1 MSTGDT
7 VVPERE
13 TSAGGLPPGVV
24 TLAEAIVAPGSRLI
38 GRTIA
43 QSGFVSETGCVLL
56 AIQRRSRMPRMPM
69 TEIRMEAGDVLL
81 VGGTRQR
88 IDDLRGN
95 RDVLLIDWT
104 ATDVPLRRR
113 APAALAIF
121 ALVVLFAATSVVPIV
136 VAAILGAIAMIA
148 TRCLNVRQA
157 TRVIDG
163 RIVMLIAAAIAS
175 ATALE
180 ATGGAQ
186 TIATALVTALEG
198 QPASVMLSALFLL
211 IAVVTNIL
219 TNNAAAVLF
228 TPIAIG
234 VADSLGL
241 PAEAFVVT
249 VILAANCSFATPVG
263 YQTNLLVM
271 GPGHYRFVDF
281 IVAGTP
287 LVILLWITFSFA
299 GPWYYGIQ

>member
-1 MSTGDT
+1 
-7 VVPERE
+7 
-13 TSAGGLPPGVV
+13 
-24 TLAEAIVAPGSRLI
+24 
-38 GRTIA
+38 
-43 QSGFVSETGCVLL
+43 
-56 AIQRRSRMPRMPM
+56 MPM

-81 VGGTRQR
+81 VGGARPR

-104 ATDVPLRRR
+104 ASDVPLRRR
-113 APAALAIF
+113 APAALVIF
-121 ALVVLFAATSVVPIV
+121 ALVVVLAATSAVPIV
-136 VAAILGAIAMIA
+136 VAAILGAIAMIGM
-148 TRCLNVRQA
+148 RCLNVRQA

-180 ATGGAQ
+180 STGGAQ
-186 TIATALVTALEG
+186 TIAMALIAALDG
-198 QPASVMLSALFLL
+198 QPPSVMLSALFLL
-211 IAVVTNIL
+211 IAATTNIL

-234 VADSLGL
+234 LANSLEL

-281 IVAGTP
+281 IIAGTP
-287 LVILLWITFSFA
+287 LVVLLWITFSFA
-299 GPWYYGIQ
+299 GPWYYGIP